1 MSKTHKFPIKNK
13 NDEDITL
20 NEYINDLKKNII
32 GKTIKDSIDYISNNY
47 PSLENIFKNEFYPW
61 LKKQKNTN
69 KGLTGHIFQ
78 WLFGFPPDNLSKPDL
93 EDKELKS
100 GAVKIKKK
108 NGELT
113 FKEYCSCIMLGDEN
127 TQKFNTTPFENI
139 RKCTNQLYIGYE
151 YVKLYK
157 KGTMEDFL
165 NLKIKCMF
173 EYDLNNLNNLNNLSI
188 YKEILNDC
196 EKIKEKI
203 ENENYTEKGQKYIR
217 FRRKD
222 QGGSKKK
229 CTKRCYGLSTKLLLC
244 LYKQSLF

>member
-20 NEYINDLKKNII
+20 NEFIKDLIKNINGNTINDAFI
-32 GKTIKDSIDYISNNY
+32 YISNNY
-47 PSLENIFKNEFYPW
+47 PSLNNIFNNEFYPW

-69 KGLTGHIFQ
+69 KGLTGHIIQ
-78 WLFGFPPDNLSKPDL
+78 WLFGFPPDSFSKPDL

-100 GAVKIKKK
+100 GSVIIK
-108 NGELT
+108 NGELK
-113 FKEYCSCIMLGDEN
+113 FKEQCSCIMLGDEN

-139 RKCTNQLYIGYE
+139 NKCTKQLYIGYE
-151 YVKLYK
+151 YKKLYG

-173 EYDLNNLNNLNNLSI
+173 EYDLNNLNNLSI

-203 ENENYTEKGQKYIR
+203 ENENYTEKGQKYIK

-222 QGGSKKK
+222 QGGSEKK
-229 CTKRCYGLSTKLLLC
+229 CNKRCYALSTKLLLY